1 MFPIGRTILLW
12 RMERKL
18 SQAELARTSGI
29 PRPNLSVIEQGGR
42 DVTLTTLRR
51 LALALA
57 VAPGILADGLPPPQT
72 FRSPRRGQAGPQ
84 SWTREGL
91 DRLAR
96 YLAGEKIRLSR
107 DEKDTAELLKPL
119 VQTKMTGS
127 SSPSRTSWRRSARTE
142 EKCLA
147 RIKSRFRR
155 EELSSLLN
163 RLEKRL
169 QGTR

>member
-1 MFPIGRTILLW
+1 MLHIGMLPIGRSILLW
-12 RMERKL
+12 RTERKL
-18 SQAELARTSGI
+18 SQAELARKSGI
-29 PRPNLSVIEQGGR
+29 SRPNLSVIEQGGR

-51 LALALA
+51 LALSLG
-57 VAPGILADGLPPPQT
+57 VSPGILADGIPPPQT
-72 FRSPRRGQAGPQ
+72 GPQ

-96 YLAGEKIRLSR
+96 YLAGEKIRLSAG
-107 DEKDTAELLKPL
+107 EKETAELLKPL
-119 VQTKMTGS
+119 VQTKVPGS
-127 SSPSRTSWRRSARTE
+127 GSPTKTSWRRNARTE

-155 EELSSLLN
+155 EELNSLLN

-169 QGTR
+169 QERYEQA

>member
-51 LALALA
+51 LALALG
-57 VAPGILADGLPPPQT
+57 VAPGILADGIPPP
-72 FRSPRRGQAGPQ
+72 AGPHP
-84 SWTREGL
+84 WTREGL

-96 YLAGEKIRLSR
+96 YLAGEKIRLSP

-127 SSPSRTSWRRSARTE
+127 SSPSRASWRRSARTE

-155 EELSSLLN
+155 EELRSLLN

-169 QGTR
+169 QAAR